1 MLLVED
7 FFKTFIKKEISDASK
22 TTEVLVC
29 IDAESREKVDELV
42 NKAIEN

>member
-1 MLLVED
+1 MLLLES

-29 IDAESREKVDELV
+29 INADSRE
-42 NKAIEN
+42 